1 MHDSIRRGLGALG
14 ITAERHTR
22 EGLSGLFPKKFHI
35 LQSGLDA
42 DAVGGVLIHLA
53 CRGLV
58 PLPPPPAGHV
68 CRFYR
73 DRQELLDLLVPYFR
87 AGLEKGFYCVWV
99 ASGPISPAEA
109 KAALRAAVPDLDRR
123 AAAGQIEFL
132 SAEEFYLLPTG
143 RLRPAELILET
154 IAAKAQTA
162 QSRGFKGLWGSGDG
176 SWAARDAADF
186 EAFLEYESRVNEA
199 LRDGGAVAL
208 CTYARMESTAERS
221 GDILTR
227 HRGA

>member
-1 MHDSIRRGLGALG
+1 MRDSIRRSLGALG
-14 ITAERHTR
+14 IPPERHTR
-22 EGLSGLFPKKFHI
+22 EGLAGLFPEKFHV

-42 DAVGGVLIHLA
+42 DAVGGVLIHLG
-53 CRGLV
+53 CRGLI

-73 DRQELLDLLVPYFR
+73 DRQELVDLLVPYFR

-99 ASGPISPAEA
+99 ASGPISPGEA
-109 KAALRAAVPDLDRR
+109 ATALRAAVPDLDRR

-154 IAAKAQTA
+154 IAGKARTA
-162 QSRGFKGLWGSGDG
+162 LGRGFKGLWGSGDA
-176 SWAARDAADF
+176 SWAARDAANL
-186 EAFLEYESRVNEA
+186 EAFIEYEGQVNEA

-221 GDILTR
+221 ADILAR
-227 HRGA
+227 HRGV